1 MKKLN
6 ENDAV
11 TIFNLDENKK
21 NYNIYL
27 DEINKKNKEIKESEK
42 EYFSKKIEEIIATE
56 FLVRTGKKVRKN
68 NKILVSEEIPYI
80 TANVNRR
87 LINEKSF
94 LECIVS
100 SNKNIV
106 FGSFKPITF
115 SINCSIFLNSFLYY
129 IYCTKTSYLKSPPFN
144 QP

>member
-11 TIFNLDENKK
+11 IIFKLDENKK

-27 DEINKKNKEIKESEK
+27 DEIKNKNKEIKESEK

-80 TANVNRR
+80 TANVN
-87 LINEKSF
+87 
-94 LECIVS
+94 CWT
-100 SNKNIV
+100 SNYLM
-106 FGSFKPITF
+106 
-115 SINCSIFLNSFLYY
+115 LNS
-129 IYCTKTSYLKSPPFN
+129 
-144 QP
+144 